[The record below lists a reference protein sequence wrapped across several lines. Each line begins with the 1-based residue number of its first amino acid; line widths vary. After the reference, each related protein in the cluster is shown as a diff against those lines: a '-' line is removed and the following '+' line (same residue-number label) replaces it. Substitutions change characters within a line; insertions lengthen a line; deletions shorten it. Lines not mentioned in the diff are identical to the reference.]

1 MTTNNNTYVT
11 YIIGVNASKSS
22 YKPGFQWFNVVGNG
36 SVLASANLNDFQAY
50 CYEKNPN
57 FFDYPINAS
66 SPQQIYL
73 LDDGNYYQTNTLPPY
88 NPIIFQVN
96 EPSGDNIQALIAY
109 SVLFNKNSYNPQNDI
124 NSFFASSEV
133 VSSGWTPTGLV
144 LYGLGKVYNPTP
156 NDQYNQEIAFLI
168 QNFRTPL
175 NGVLKTIQTFYPN
188 ATFSTS
194 NSTVDLAGKIVIFP
208 YNCGCRT
215 IAMNIMRMYGDLN
228 GSINC
233 LAGLNNAS
241 LIAGRKPQQ
250 YNGIGYGI
258 GYENKNK
265 NNMLLLLLILSIFFF
280 IAMLVFMILYITS
293 KRN

>member
-22 YKPGFQWFNVVGNG
+22 YKPGFQWWNSTDVI
-36 SVLASANLNDFQAY
+36 ASANLNDFQAY

-73 LDDGNYYQTNTLPPY
+73 LDDGKYYQTNTLPPY

-194 NSTVDLAGKIVIFP
+194 NSTVDLAGKTVIFP

-215 IAMNIMRMYGDLN
+215 IAMNIVRMYGGLI

-241 LIAGRKPQQ
+241 LIAGRKQP
-250 YNGIGYGI
+250 YNKYNGI

-265 NNMLLLLLILSIFFF
+265 NNMLFLSIFFF